1 MDGERGANANGQ
13 RQQFIDNI
21 TELIEEDNANNRST
35 GTDYL

>member
-1 MDGERGANANGQ
+1 MDEVGANDQ